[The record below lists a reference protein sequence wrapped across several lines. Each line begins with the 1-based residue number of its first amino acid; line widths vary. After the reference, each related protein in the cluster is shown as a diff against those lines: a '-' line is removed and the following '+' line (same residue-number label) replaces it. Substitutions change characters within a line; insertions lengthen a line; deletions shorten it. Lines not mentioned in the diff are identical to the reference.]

1 MAQYSF
7 GAGQLWGI
15 PTSDAFGNAIAA
27 TVASPVLFG
36 VLQEVSVEIDFDNKM
51 LFGQNQFPVAVG
63 RGKGKVGAKAKMAQL
78 NGSLINSLF
87 FGQTMTSGIYST
99 VYDTTGSVI
108 PTTPFQTTP
117 VVPSSGTWAVD
128 LGVRDSNGIPL
139 VRVASAPATG
149 QYSVTA
155 GVYTFNI
162 AQQGNTVFISFQYTA
177 TSTSAKRSTVQNVPM
192 GYAPTFR
199 ADLTTIYQGRNFT
212 LTFPTCIAS
221 KLSFAT
227 KLDDFNVP
235 DFDFDVFADASGNV
249 MTWAT
254 TEN

>member
-27 TVASPVLFG
+27 NVASPVLFG
-36 VLQEVSVEIDFDNKM
+36 VLQEASCEIDFDTKM
-51 LFGQNQFPVAVG
+51 LYGQNQFPVAVG
-63 RGKGKVGAKAKMAQL
+63 RGKGKIGVKAKMAQL

-99 VYDTTGSVI
+99 VYDTTGAVVPS
-108 PTTPFQTTP
+108 TPFQITP
-117 VVPSSGTWAVD
+117 TVPSSGTWAVD
-128 LGVRDSNGIPL
+128 LGVRDSQGIPL

-149 QYSVTA
+149 QYSVAA
-155 GVYTFNI
+155 GVYTFNT
-162 AQQGNTVFISFQYTA
+162 AQQGQTVFISFQYTA
-177 TSTSAKRSTVQNVPM
+177 TSTTAKRSTVQNVPM

-199 ADLTTIYQGRNFT
+199 ADLTTIYQGKNFT
-212 LTFPTCIAS
+212 LTLPVCISS
-221 KLSFAT
+221 KMQFAT

-235 DFDFDVFADASGNV
+235 DFDFDAFADPAGNV

>member
-15 PTSDAFGNAIAA
+15 PTADAFGNAIA
-27 TVASPVLFG
+27 TNVASPVLFG
-36 VLQEVSVEIDFDNKM
+36 VLHEVSVDIDFDNKT

-63 RGKGKVGAKAKMAQL
+63 RGKGKINGKAKMAQL

-99 VYDTTGSVI
+99 VYDTTGALI
-108 PTTPFQTTP
+108 PTTPFTITP
-117 VVPSSGTWAVD
+117 TVPSSGTWAVD
-128 LGVRDSNGIPL
+128 LGVRDANGIPM

-149 QYSVTA
+149 QYSVAA
-155 GVYTFNI
+155 GVYTF
-162 AQQGNTVFISFQYTA
+162 AAADTGKQVFISYQYTA
-177 TSTSAKRSTVQNVPM
+177 TSTTAKRSTVTNVPM

-199 ADLTTIYQGRNFT
+199 ADLTTIFQGKNFT
-212 LTFPTCIAS
+212 LTLPACIGS
-221 KLSFAT
+221 KLSFST

-235 DFDFDVFADASGNV
+235 DFDFDAFADPAGNV